1 MKRDRGVSKKST
13 GSSEKRRKPASSH
26 AFATAPP
33 RSGNPRM
40 SRPDD
45 ARALRSREALKS
57 AMLRLIERCTFE
69 QISIRDITAEAAV
82 SYPVFFRRYA
92 TKEELLGDI
101 AAQEV
106 QTLLG
111 LTSSIVKP
119 RSTEPS
125 SRIICEFV
133 QSHRKLWTTLL
144 TTGATSIMRG
154 EFIRIAKEL
163 AHTRGRVNPWL
174 PVDLASAF
182 VVSGIFEILSWW
194 LQQPESY
201 PIDNVVTFIDVLV
214 VRSTARPVKVRLPQT
229 P

>member
-1 MKRDRGVSKKST
+1 MKKDSRVGKKST
-13 GSSEKRRKPASSH
+13 QGSAKRHNPASSH
-26 AFATAPP
+26 AFATSQP
-33 RSGNPRM
+33 RTGAPRM
-40 SRPDD
+40 TRPDD
-45 ARALRSREALKS
+45 ARALRSRDALKG
-57 AMLRLIERCTFE
+57 ALLRLIERCSFE
-69 QISIRDITAEAAV
+69 QISIRDITAEAGV

-101 AAQEV
+101 AAQQV

-119 RSTEPS
+119 RSAEPS

-144 TTGATSIMRG
+144 TTGATSIMRS

-163 AHTRGRVNPWL
+163 AHSRGRVNPWL

-194 LQQPESY
+194 LQQPENY
-201 PIDNVVTFIDVLV
+201 PIDNIVTFIDVLV